1 MRKKGVN
8 LIVKCCRPGLYSCIG
23 IVLYLLYSGIGLRGQ
38 ATFSIQGEVVA
49 KSNGKALVGADVYI
63 LHSDLHTQTD
73 TQGRFQFTRLAEGE
87 YELAASFLGLQALSL
102 SIQVDGNKKGIRMA
116 LPEISFDMEDVSI
129 EEQVD
134 GSFGITRLKAV
145 EGTAI
150 YAAKKSEVIL
160 VEALVANKAT
170 NNSRQVYAK
179 VAGLNIWESDGAGVQ
194 LGIGGRGLSPNRNS
208 NFNTRQNGYD
218 ISADALGY
226 PESYYSPPVEAI
238 DRIEVVRGAASLQ
251 YGTQFGGLLN
261 FKFKQGPVN
270 KPIEWTSRQ
279 TIGSFGLFSSFNSVG
294 GKVGKVRYYGFYQY
308 KQSKGW
314 RPNSSLDQHTAY
326 ASLSYEASP
335 KLTIRPEYTYTT
347 YLAQQPGGL
356 TDTQFELDP
365 RQSNRERNWFQVD
378 WNLLALTLDYK
389 FSARTQLNTRS
400 FGLIAGR
407 DALGNLDP
415 INLLDFGENR
425 DLLKDDFRNWGNETR
440 LIHRYTLNK
449 QISSFLIGGRYY
461 QGFTHRRQG
470 EGDDGR
476 EADFTYNNTE
486 DLEGSDFDLPSRNV
500 SVFAEN
506 VFNLSRRFSLTP
518 GIRFEY
524 IKTET
529 EGYYKNRVEDLAGNV
544 ILDERIREERSNDRS
559 FLFAGLGI
567 SYKLSERFEVYGN
580 FSQNYRAINFNDIRV
595 NVGSLVVDPDLTD
608 ERGFNIDLGY
618 RGNIPGLLD
627 VDISLFHLSYQDRIG
642 TLLKR
647 EPNPQFNNL
656 VDRTIRFRTN
666 VADAAIYGVEAFGEL
681 NVWKWIRPNDRAI
694 RLSLFANLAI
704 ISGTYANSEENG
716 IEGNDV
722 ELIPP
727 VNFKSGLTFSWKE
740 LQVAYQYA
748 FVDEHFSDA
757 SNAIQTPTAIEGLIP
772 AYSIMDLSFT
782 YRYKFLQLETGI
794 NNLAD
799 ERYFTRRATGY
810 PGPGIIPSDGR
821 SFYVTL
827 QVQI

>member
-1 MRKKGVN
+1 MRIFVHLMVGFC
-8 LIVKCCRPGLYSCIG
+8 LFSQGF
-23 IVLYLLYSGIGLRGQ
+23 VLLAQGSFQ
-38 ATFSIQGEVVA
+38 IQGKVLEKA
-49 KSNGKALVGADVYI
+49 TGKAIEGADVFI
-63 LHSDLHTQTD
+63 LNSDLFTKTD
-73 TQGRFQFTRLAEGE
+73 EDGE
-87 YELAASFLGLQALSL
+87 FSFNRIFPGTYTLAASSLGLQALSL
-102 SIQVDGNKKGIRMA
+102 EVTVLDASIELQFE
-116 LPEISFDMEDVSI
+116 LPELSFEMEGVTI
-129 EEQVD
+129 EEQSD
-134 GSFGITRLKAV
+134 GSFGITRLRSV

-160 VEALVANKAT
+160 LDALTANKAT

-238 DRIEVVRGAASLQ
+238 DRIEIVRGAASLQ

-261 FKFKQGPVN
+261 FKFKQGPEN
-270 KPIEWTSRQ
+270 KAFELTSRQ
-279 TIGSFGLFSSFNSVG
+279 TLGSFNLFSSFNSVG
-294 GKVGKVRYYGFYQY
+294 GTVGKANYYGFYQY

-314 RPNSSLDQHTAY
+314 RPNSSLDQHTAF
-326 ASLSYEASP
+326 ASLRYRLTP
-335 KLTIRPEYTYTT
+335 KLDIRTEYTFMT

-356 TDTQFELDP
+356 TDTQFEQDA

-378 WNLLALTLDYK
+378 WNLFALNLDYRL
-389 FSARTQLNTRS
+389 SGTTRLNSRT
-400 FGLIAGR
+400 FGLIGGR

-415 INLLDFGENR
+415 INLLDFGQNR
-425 DLLKDDFRNWGNETR
+425 DLLRDDFSNWGNETR
-440 LIHRYTLNK
+440 LLHRYTLNG
-449 QISSFLIGGRYY
+449 QINSFLVGGRYY
-461 QGFTHRRQG
+461 QGFTLRQQG
-470 EGDDGR
+470 EGDDGQ
-476 EADFTYNNTE
+476 EANFSYRNPE

-500 SVFAEN
+500 SLFAEHI
-506 VFNLSRRFSLTP
+506 FNLNKRISITP
-518 GIRFEY
+518 GVRFEY

-529 EGYYKNRVEDLAGNV
+529 DGYYKNRVEDLAGNV
-544 ILDERIREERSNDRS
+544 ILDERILESKSNERS
-559 FLFAGLGI
+559 FLFAGLGL
-567 SYKLSERFEVYGN
+567 SYKLSDRFEVYSN

-595 NVGSLVVDPDLTD
+595 NVGSLVVDPELSD

-642 TLLKR
+642 TILKK

-666 VADAAIYGVEAFGEL
+666 IADASIWGVEAFAEL
-681 NVWKWIRPNDRAI
+681 DMLRLLQQNNRSMG
-694 RLSLFANLAI
+694 LSLFANLAM
-704 ISGTYANSEENG
+704 ISGTYAQSEENG
-716 IEGNDV
+716 VEGNEV
-722 ELIPP
+722 ELVPP
-727 VNFKSGLTFSWKE
+727 LNFKGGLTYKWKE
-740 LQVAYQYA
+740 LIATFQYA
-748 FVDEHFSDA
+748 YVEEHFSDA
-757 SNAIQTPTAIEGLIP
+757 SNAIRTPTAIEGLIP
-772 AYSIMDLSFT
+772 SYSVMDLSLGYSF
-782 YRYKFLQLETGI
+782 KFLQVEAGV
-794 NNLAD
+794 NNLTD